1 MRLTQSIYSLAIMA
15 AIGAASLT
23 AGKKAVGQA
32 EFSSFVYI
40 GNDDYYNANP
50 LKEDGDF
57 YNPVIAGWYSDP
69 SVVRTGEDY
78 YLVTSTFGY
87 FPGVPLYHSRDLVN
101 WRLVRNILDR
111 PEQLPGLVGQSL
123 DRGGIYAPQISYNP
137 HNSTYYMITTDVG
150 SKEGHFYVTATDPE
164 GSWSN
169 PVWLKGIDGIDPS
182 LFFDDDGSAYIVY
195 KEDTTGRPKW
205 SNYRCIRFIAFDPE
219 SGRTVGDSWPLAEAG
234 VGPEEHL
241 DRDEGPHIYKIDGRY
256 FLICAEGGT
265 SNHHSAVIYRAD
277 SLRGEF
283 TRWSRNPALTQRYLK
298 DKRTNPIT
306 CTGHADLVMTPE
318 GEWWGVFL
326 GCRPGPGGFQA
337 LGRETYLMPVKW
349 SRDGFPYF
357 TQSQD
362 TVPLTLH
369 REGVKHDPSWG
380 SSGNFTW
387 SDDFKGES
395 LRPEWIGL
403 RGTTADYCHLDGECL
418 RMQCCR
424 ELSTGKG
431 VPAYVGRRIQHHK
444 FEASTRV
451 RFKPRNGGE
460 SAGLLMLKNE
470 SRQYYLAV
478 CGDRVELRT
487 LSPKEVRVIA
497 SAEMPC
503 KAGRDVELRV
513 VSDGICYDFYVREA
527 ARDAEWTPVAEDVDA
542 SYLACERTGGFTGA
556 TIGLY
561 AESRD

>member
-1 MRLTQSIYSLAIMA
+1 M
-15 AIGAASLT
+15 
-23 AGKKAVGQA
+23 
-32 EFSSFVYI
+32 
-40 GNDDYYNANP
+40 
-50 LKEDGDF
+50 
-57 YNPVIAGWYSDP
+57 
-69 SVVRTGEDY
+69 
-78 YLVTSTFGY
+78 
-87 FPGVPLYHSRDLVN
+87 
-101 WRLVRNILDR
+101 
-111 PEQLPGLVGQSL
+111 
-123 DRGGIYAPQISYNP
+123 
-137 HNSTYYMITTDVG
+137 
-150 SKEGHFYVTATDPE
+150 
-164 GSWSN
+164 
-169 PVWLKGIDGIDPS
+169 WLKGIDGIDPS

-219 SGRTVGDSWPLAEAG
+219 SGQTVGDSWPLAEAG

-298 DKRTNPIT
+298 EKRTNPIT

-362 TVPLTLH
+362 TVPLTQH

-387 SDDFKGES
+387 SDDFKG
-395 LRPEWIGL
+395 
-403 RGTTADYCHLDGECL
+403 GEPASGVDWPSRHDRRL
-418 RMQCCR
+418 LPSRR
-424 ELSTGKG
+424 R
-431 VPAYVGRRIQHHK
+431 VPAYAVL
-444 FEASTRV
+444 
-451 RFKPRNGGE
+451 PRTVNREGG
-460 SAGLLMLKNE
+460 
-470 SRQYYLAV
+470 
-478 CGDRVELRT
+478 T
-487 LSPKEVRVIA
+487 
-497 SAEMPC
+497 
-503 KAGRDVELRV
+503 
-513 VSDGICYDFYVREA
+513 GICGPAY
-527 ARDAEWTPVAEDVDA
+527 PA
-542 SYLACERTGGFTGA
+542 S
-556 TIGLY
+556 
-561 AESRD
+561 